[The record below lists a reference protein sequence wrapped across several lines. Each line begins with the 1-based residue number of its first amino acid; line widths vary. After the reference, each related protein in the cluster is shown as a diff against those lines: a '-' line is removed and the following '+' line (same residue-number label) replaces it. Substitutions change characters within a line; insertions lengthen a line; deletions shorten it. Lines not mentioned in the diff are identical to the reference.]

1 MHRASLLDPA
11 RWARGIVVTGVVVL
25 GLAGIVGSGGGS
37 GGFVAGD
44 CPPGDNCSAPPAP
57 ASVQVEP
64 RFVTALVG
72 TSVSWTATTA
82 NVAGNVTYQW
92 SRSSDGG
99 ATYVDIPGA
108 TGRTLT
114 LPPVNLADDGATVR
128 VSVGAS
134 LHAIGHL
141 VVSGTPGVVFQDG
154 EFAAADWATTPF
166 GNADSPAP
174 QHVEQ
179 TLATGGN
186 PGAFRKMVTT
196 IAPQSGSGRVTSVS
210 LASTYDPAT
219 QGAINV
225 IDYAEDGIALQSS
238 TLMGTYS
245 AMLLEQSGRQYI
257 ATTREP
263 LDLLTTHWNAV
274 SSRSSLRARDFSL
287 IAGPACGAA
296 ESCPD
301 FSATAAPMRF
311 GYWRDVTGVQG
322 DAIAHGIDN
331 WKVTVWRR

>member
-1 MHRASLLDPA
+1 MHRTSFLHPA
-11 RWARGIVVTGVVVL
+11 RWARTIVLTGVVVL
-25 GLAGIVGSGGGS
+25 GLASIVASGGGS

-44 CPPGDNCSAPPAP
+44 CPPGDNCSAPPAQ
-57 ASVQVEP
+57 ASVQVNP
-64 RFVTALVG
+64 PFTTALVG
-72 TSVSWTATTA
+72 TSVTWTAATA
-82 NVAGNVTYQW
+82 NLAGNVTYQW

-99 ATYVDIPGA
+99 ATFADIPGA
-108 TGRTLT
+108 TGQTLT
-114 LPPVNLADDGATVR
+114 LAAVNLADDGATFR

-134 LHAIGHL
+134 LRAAGHL
-141 VVSGTPGVVFQDG
+141 VVSASPGVVFQDG
-154 EFAAADWATTPF
+154 EFAAADWVTTPF
-166 GNADSPAP
+166 ANADSPAP
-174 QHVEQ
+174 QHTEQ
-179 TLATGGN
+179 TLITGGD
-186 PGAFRKMVTT
+186 PGAYRRMVTT

-219 QGAINV
+219 QGAVNV

-238 TLMGTYS
+238 AVMGTYS

-257 ATTREP
+257 ATARDP
-263 LDLLTTHWNAV
+263 LDLLTTHWSAV
-274 SSRSSLRARDFSL
+274 SSRSSLRAQDFSL

-301 FSATAAPMRF
+301 FSATAASMRF
-311 GYWRDVTGVQG
+311 GYWRDVVGTQG